1 MAEEAPKG
9 SRIGK
14 NGALGGFL
22 SPQTALGTLDAGEAA
37 SLIAA
42 AADIT
47 LIIGTDHAILDV
59 SIQNDELLADLD
71 GGAGLLGRGL
81 VQVVALDSRPKAAA
95 LLADGARSEVR
106 WRHLNH
112 LAADGRSVPVLYCC
126 VPLGAQGRMV
136 AFGRDLRAMS
146 ALQQRLV
153 NAQASLEQDY
163 GRLRDAEMRY
173 RLLFQTSS
181 EAVVILDPARN
192 RIVEANPAAREMF
205 GVDVREIVGGGLVTR
220 FATAGQGAVQDYFAA
235 VRAGDMAEDLRGY
248 LVHAQREVLV
258 RATAFRQ
265 DSATMLLVRISSAH
279 AVAAA
284 ASLSGVKAKLLR
296 AVESAPDGFVVVD
309 NDALVLTANAAFLDM
324 AELNGEEAARG
335 EPLDRWVGE
344 SGVDLTVL
352 LANVRQRGSVRFF
365 STTLRGERGGVAE
378 VEISAVAIGNGG
390 GPSFGLAI
398 RNVGPRV
405 RVEMKPARGVTRS
418 VEQLTELVG
427 RVPLKDLVREATEV
441 IERLAIEAA
450 LELTKD
456 NRASAAE
463 MLGLSRQSLY
473 VKLRRYGLGDL
484 EPAEGD

>member
-1 MAEEAPKG
+1 M
-9 SRIGK
+9 
-14 NGALGGFL
+14 F
-22 SPQTALGTLDAGEAA
+22 PQTALGTLDAGEAA

-47 LIIGTDHAILDV
+47 LIIGADRTILDL

-71 GGAGLLGRGL
+71 GGGNLVGRSLLD
-81 VQVVALDSRPKAAA
+81 VVASDSRQKTVA
-95 LLADGARSEVR
+95 LLADGARSETR
-106 WRHLNH
+106 WRHINH

-126 VPLGAQGRMV
+126 VQLGAQGRLV

-146 ALQQRLV
+146 ALQQRLM

-181 EAVVILDPARN
+181 EAVVILDPARG
-192 RIVEANPAAREMF
+192 RVVEANPAAREMF
-205 GVDVREIVGGGLVTR
+205 GADVREIVGHPLLPR
-220 FATAGQGAVQDYFAA
+220 FAEAGHIAVQDHLAA
-235 VRAGDMAEDLRGY
+235 IRAGETPADLRTY

-258 RATAFRQ
+258 RASAFRQ
-265 DSATMLLVRISSAH
+265 DSSTMMLVRISSAH

-284 ASLSGVKAKLLR
+284 ESLSGAKAKLLR
-296 AVESAPDGFVVVD
+296 AVESAPDGFVVID
-309 NDALVLTANAAFLDM
+309 NEAAVLTANAAFLEM
-324 AELNGEEAARG
+324 AELANEDVARG

-365 STTLRGERGGVAE
+365 ATTLRGELGSTAE

-405 RVEMKPARGVTRS
+405 RVEARPAKAVSRS

-484 EPAEGD
+484 EPAEGN